1 MWPHFETWH
10 GRLEGAR
17 GDTERWGE
25 RWVGKGMERMGFQTF
40 SLLRSFMR
48 AETSFSQPE
57 HRPAATLER
66 SREHSSVTPSPT
78 TTTTT
83 RSTFYTSCLPSLIY
97 HSALSALKLLKFC
110 TTCFISNKIHP
121 HFVVHQLRLLSCVF
135 LSAHRFLKTCI

>member
-25 RWVGKGMERMGFQTF
+25 RWVGKGMERVGFQTF
-40 SLLRSFMR
+40 SLLGSFMR

-66 SREHSSVTPSPT
+66 SREHSSVTSPPHPHD
-78 TTTTT
+78 
-83 RSTFYTSCLPSLIY
+83 LLHLLLAIP
-97 HSALSALKLLKFC
+97 HLSFC
-110 TTCFISNKIHP
+110 TFS
-121 HFVVHQLRLLSCVF
+121 F
-135 LSAHRFLKTCI
+135 KTS